1 MTLRGAKVGLV
12 WMVCGL
18 LAAGEARAA
27 ELGEAGTGGARR
39 LTLAEAI
46 AAAWAA
52 DPTVSQARIA
62 KDRAE
67 LAVLRSQLD
76 RVSVRLDGSLQEL
89 FNKSNIGGPKIQLC
103 TFGSITLQVPASD
116 CTAMGGTASVA
127 QDSSPSSGQGLFN
140 LSANVNVPIFS
151 GLRVESTVKR
161 NQLLS
166 HGATLNERQLR
177 RELALS
183 TARAYWSVRR
193 LALLVEAQRGALG
206 RLEDAER
213 ATDARVRAGLAPAL
227 DRNRARARRL
237 QQAATLVDLI
247 GQQREAEVQLAV
259 ALQLDGDIELVDNLR
274 LDGELGCSDRQ
285 LDRRTRLQRPEL
297 LRAKLQVDVQEQ
309 TVRIARSG
317 YFPQLNGFFL
327 FQFGNN
333 ALSIGSGARS
343 TSAAANPFAGL
354 AGNLT
359 VGASLSMNFFDMLST
374 WTAVKDARFEQAR
387 LFEEQKRVERAIDNE
402 TRTACARVDRLAGR
416 RQAQLAVLDV
426 ARDNL
431 TALEQRYKN
440 GDALLIELLDSQL
453 ELTNAELQLVDL
465 GAQLHLARLE
475 LLAAQ
480 SGSPVGI
487 EGDTK

>member
-1 MTLRGAKVGLV
+1 M
-12 WMVCGL
+12 
-18 LAAGEARAA
+18 
-27 ELGEAGTGGARR
+27 
-39 LTLAEAI
+39 
-46 AAAWAA
+46 
-52 DPTVSQARIA
+52 
-62 KDRAE
+62 
-67 LAVLRSQLD
+67 
-76 RVSVRLDGSLQEL
+76 
-89 FNKSNIGGPKIQLC
+89 
-103 TFGSITLQVPASD
+103 
-116 CTAMGGTASVA
+116 
-127 QDSSPSSGQGLFN
+127 
-140 LSANVNVPIFS
+140 
-151 GLRVESTVKR
+151 
-161 NQLLS
+161 
-166 HGATLNERQLR
+166 
-177 RELALS
+177 
-183 TARAYWSVRR
+183 
-193 LALLVEAQRGALG
+193 
-206 RLEDAER
+206 
-213 ATDARVRAGLAPAL
+213 
-227 DRNRARARRL
+227 
-237 QQAATLVDLI
+237 
-247 GQQREAEVQLAV
+247 
-259 ALQLDGDIELVDNLR
+259 
-274 LDGELGCSDRQ
+274 
-285 LDRRTRLQRPEL
+285 
-297 LRAKLQVDVQEQ
+297 
-309 TVRIARSG
+309 RIARSG
-317 YFPQLNGFFL
+317 YFPQLNGFVL